1 MALLGVRA
9 GVGLACGQVDCG
21 SLKTIVLQIT
31 NSPGSPQAS
40 LRKPGSSR
48 DFSLLSGATD
58 TALSQGPHAAGTRGE
73 ETGLPKQTFSE
84 VLSKLIPR
92 GLDPGW
98 RGSQPRALPTRPS
111 QRGSCCP

>member
-9 GVGLACGQVDCG
+9 GVGLARVQVNCG
-21 SLKTIVLQIT
+21 SLESIALQIT

-40 LRKPGSSR
+40 LRNPGSSGGL
-48 DFSLLSGATD
+48 SLHAGATN
-58 TALSQGPHAAGTRGE
+58 TALSQRPHAAGVRGE
-73 ETGLPKQTFSE
+73 KTFPE

-98 RGSQPRALPTRPS
+98 RGSQPHTLPTRPS
-111 QRGSCCP
+111 